1 MTAQPAA
8 LPVLAAAIDVVVSEV
23 GFNTAAD
30 ARFIVK
36 QLDAAGFDIV
46 ARPPAS
52 GLDLDEIRIDVLVA
66 TTEPDDSADCM
77 AGDRMFDALDRV
89 TGVHVPAL
97 IAECGRLAARLAAV
111 DASRLAARSE
121 TP

>member
-8 LPVLAAAIDVVVSEV
+8 LPVLTAAIGVVVSEV
-23 GFNTAAD
+23 GYNLAAD
-30 ARFIVK
+30 ATYVVNR
-36 QLDAAGFDIV
+36 LDEAGFDIV

-52 GLDLDEIRIDVLVA
+52 GLDLEEIRIDVLVA
-66 TTEPDDSADCM
+66 TTAPDDSADCM

-97 IAECGRLAARLAAV
+97 IAECGRLAARVAEFEAQRQV
-111 DASRLAARSE
+111 TA
-121 TP
+121 